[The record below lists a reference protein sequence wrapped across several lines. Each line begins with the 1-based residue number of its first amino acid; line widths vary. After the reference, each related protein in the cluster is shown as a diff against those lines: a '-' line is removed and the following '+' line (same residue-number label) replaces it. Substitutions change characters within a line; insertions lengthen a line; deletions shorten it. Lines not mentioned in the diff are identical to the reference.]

1 MDRYKAEKLY
11 HMIHYF
17 AKWYVPAYYTVP
29 EVARLL
35 RVTPESVTNY
45 IIAGEMKAEKVGG
58 NTVSPLTLKTFK
70 IKIRKNCLKPSGVT
84 TCMLVRV
91 SV

>member
-58 NTVSPLTLKTFK
+58 NYRVTVDNLKNF
-70 IKIRKNCLKPSGVT
+70 LKLKSGKKLSKTKRRYNVY
-84 TCMLVRV
+84 VV
-91 SV
+91 